1 MRNIKARFF
10 SLCIGTILV
19 LLFLILFTLPG
30 LAKATFSQLPRITAS
45 STPTTTI
52 RASIPGVLID
62 DTTLARAVNSTFG
75 QLISSPEVKSAGPAD
90 IIQITPD
97 YTLSASATPS
107 PSAPELAVPSPQ
119 PTKVFYFPILSKEH
133 FVPTPTAT
141 PTPPPPET
149 VLYCDS
155 LPDPLSIPDD
165 DPNGVADQITILDGR
180 IITSL
185 DLYLNISHTWVGDLV
200 VTLTN
205 PDTGETVTALNR
217 PGISGSELGCGVG
230 NIITILDDKAA
241 QPVADQCASYAPAI
255 SGIYRPHQQLAAF
268 IGKGISGTWRINV
281 SDRYPNDTG
290 RLNHWCLEAALADT
304 LPAPTP
310 SPTPVNLPDSASVYG
325 LYGQDQQF
333 TLDCESRSAVDW
345 ARYFGFDL
353 NELQFLD
360 YLPRSDDPE
369 VGFVGDP
376 QGTWGSIP
384 PDDYGV
390 HAPPVAALLRDYG
403 LTASSYRTLQWD
415 DLRAE
420 IASGHPAIVWIIGGV
435 SRNLVNGIPHYYT
448 APSTGN
454 TTIVAPGEHT
464 VILVGYT
471 PDSVTVLNGE
481 RLVDIPLDQFLDSWS
496 VLDFMA
502 VLARP

>member
-1 MRNIKARFF
+1 M
-10 SLCIGTILV
+10 CIGTILV
-19 LLFLILFTLPG
+19 FLFFILFALPG
-30 LAKATFSQLPRITAS
+30 LAKATFGQLPRVAAS

-52 RASIPGVLID
+52 RATIPGVDIINN
-62 DTTLARAVNSTFG
+62 TTLAQANDSNHG
-75 QLISSPEVKSAGPAD
+75 QLLYSAVVYSTSPAD
-90 IIQITPD
+90 IISITPANSSPA
-97 YTLSASATPS
+97 TATPS
-107 PSAPELAVPSPQ
+107 PSAPDSAVPSPQ
-119 PTKVFYFPILSKEH
+119 PTEVFYFPILSKDH

-141 PTPPPPET
+141 PTPSPPET

-155 LPDPLSIPDD
+155 LPGSLSIPDD
-165 DPNGVADQITILDGR
+165 DPNGVDDQIAILDGR
-180 IITSL
+180 IVTSL
-185 DLYLNISHTWVGDLV
+185 NLYLNISHTWVGDLV
-200 VTLTN
+200 VTLTDPN
-205 PDTGETVTALNR
+205 TGATVTSLNR
-217 PGISGSELGCGVG
+217 PRMPGSETGCLFD
-230 NIITILDDKAA
+230 NIVTVLDDKAA
-241 QPVADQCASYAPAI
+241 QPVDGQCASYPAAI
-255 SGIYRPHQQLAAF
+255 SGIYQPYQQLAAF
-268 IGKGISGTWRINV
+268 IGKSISGTWKLNV

-290 RLNHWCLEAALADT
+290 ELNHWCLEAAIADT
-304 LPAPTP
+304 LPPPTP
-310 SPTPVNLPDSASVYG
+310 SPTPVNLPDSAYLYG

-345 ARYFGFDL
+345 ATYFGYDI

-360 YLPRSDDPE
+360 NLPRSDDPE

-376 QGTWGSIP
+376 QGVWGSIP

-481 RLVDIPLDQFLDSWS
+481 RFVDVPLDQFLDSWS

-502 VLARP
+502 VLSRP